1 MGTKSL
7 NRRVSIRR
15 EQGQLLTAARAD
27 QTNSIVLKIKS
38 RWNVKTKNL
47 LSLTSILHDSSFKL
61 HMKDVFILNTFV
73 LLSMD

>member
-1 MGTKSL
+1 MGTKSQ

-61 HMKDVFILNTFV
+61 HMKDVFTFV
-73 LLSMD
+73 LLSVD